1 MDNVANTEQTKKS
14 KKSAKAVIGILLLL
28 LLALF
33 LSVFLFTSSKLNKIS
48 YEGSSGSESG
58 SGISSAG
65 LAAATPV
72 PTISAKEAEEAGI
85 ALPSGEVTEDK
96 HVTNILFLGTDK
108 RIPNTSDPGRA
119 DSTMLC
125 SINTKTGDV
134 KLVSFERGISVPIP
148 GMGSDLLT
156 HAYHWGGA
164 NLSQSLIEQ
173 LFLLD
178 LAGYA
183 QVDFDTFP
191 QIIDAIGG
199 VDVELTEIEAAA
211 LNGNWRTNARTEAEM
226 QKGVNHLNGKDALA
240 YCRLRYPDDD
250 WARQSR
256 QRKCLEA
263 ALKQVRKLGLK
274 DLNSLA
280 DTVLPL
286 VHTNLSKTEIA
297 SLLLASPKIISSGTV
312 GQMQVPDKNY
322 NNGIIKCNFD
332 YESKKISN
340 FIYGTDYDISCPY

>member
-1 MDNVANTEQTKKS
+1 MNDNRQPMQKK
-14 KKSAKAVIGILLLL
+14 KKKKTGAVVIGIVFL
-28 LLALF
+28 LF
-33 LSVFLFTSSKLNKIS
+33 LIIFLAIFLFASSKLNKIS
-48 YEGSSGSESG
+48 YDGSSGSAPVSDSG
-58 SGISSAG
+58 YSSDPAVE
-65 LAAATPV
+65 ATPV
-72 PTISAKEAEEAGI
+72 PTISVKEAEAAGFV
-85 ALPSGEVTEDK
+85 LPKGEVKEDK
-96 HVTNILFLGTDK
+96 HVTNILFLGTDRK
-108 RIPNTSDPGRA
+108 IPNTTDLGRA

-134 KLVSFERGISVPIP
+134 KLVSFERGISVPVPEIGP
-148 GMGSDLLT
+148 DLLT
-156 HAYHWGGA
+156 HAYHWGGP

-199 VDVELTEIEAAA
+199 VDIELTEKEAMRLEGPLKAGINHM
-211 LNGNWRTNARTEAEM
+211 NGQT
-226 QKGVNHLNGKDALA
+226 ALA
-240 YCRLRYPDDD
+240 YCRLRSLDDD
-250 WARQSR
+250 WVRQSR

-263 ALKQVRKLGLK
+263 MLKQVRRLGLK
-274 DLNSLA
+274 ELNSLA

-297 SLLLASPKIISSGTV
+297 SLLMASPKIISSGSI

-322 NNGIIKCNFD
+322 QNGVIKCDFD

-340 FIYGTDYDISCPY
+340 FIYGTNYDITSPY